1 MDDSIEPAGQ
11 DENLLTCEKSISTP
25 IKRKP
30 VGSPT
35 ISKRPETSETQPMTE
50 RPWGKTKHLLSG
62 NDTWFWETAAVILS
76 LAAILG
82 LIFVL
87 RHVDNKPQTSWTF
100 KFTPN
105 TVVSL
110 LSTTSRSSSLV
121 SISAVIGQEKW
132 MWFGLGSLKGFRQD
146 TRLIDLQI
154 FEDASRGPLGSLRLL
169 WFTQMRCV
177 LLAAWCCYKV

>member
-1 MDDSIEPAGQ
+1 MDDSIESARQ
-11 DENLLTCEKSISTP
+11 DENLLTYEQLISTP

-35 ISKRPETSETQPMTE
+35 STKRPEIIETWPGKET
-50 RPWGKTKHLLSG
+50 PWEKTKHLLSG

-87 RHVDNKPQTSWTF
+87 RHVDDKPQTSWTF
-100 KFTPN
+100 KITPN
-105 TVVSL
+105 TVISL
-110 LSTTSRSSSLV
+110 LSTTARSSSLV
-121 SISAVIGQEKW
+121 TISAVIGQEEW
-132 MWFGLGSLKGFRQD
+132 MWFGLGSQKGFRRD

-154 FEDASRGPLGSLRLL
+154 FEDASRGPLGSLSLI

-177 LLAAWCCYKV
+177 L